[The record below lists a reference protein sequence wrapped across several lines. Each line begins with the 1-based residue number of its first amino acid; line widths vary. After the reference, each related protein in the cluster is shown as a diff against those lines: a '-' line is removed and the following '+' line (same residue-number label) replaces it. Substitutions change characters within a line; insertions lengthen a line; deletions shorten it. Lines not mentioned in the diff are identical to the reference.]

1 LKAVSVSKA
10 KEPMNKI
17 KLYGCI
23 LSLIAFLL
31 VLTSRPWAQ
40 TADAWKKSGLDDL
53 ATFDREIMVVMRDG
67 VRLSTSL
74 LVPKTPGVKMAA
86 ILIRTPYERSE
97 ELTDKLIRPLL
108 SRGYVIVLQN
118 ERGTGWSEGKHQ
130 FLAGARNDGYDT
142 ITWITQQPWSNG
154 NVGTLGCSSSAEHQL
169 ALAAMNHPAHK
180 AMVAMGP
187 GSAIG
192 DIPGVN
198 TQGGFYKG
206 GVPMIEWEGWYR
218 FNGEIDRPKLPPDI
232 SRDERIRL
240 VDMYT
245 PWPAT
250 ETKTALR
257 QLGKDSIKEL
267 PSQNI
272 LRRIGVP
279 SNDFDKLITLSPAD
293 PHWHELDLI
302 NSGDHPRVPA
312 LFIDAWHDFTGP
324 NTIGLFQYLQT
335 TPNQFLIVA
344 PTGHCAMREAT
355 EHTMVGERE
364 TGDGRFDYDGLILKW
379 FDHWLQD
386 KSNDVLERPKVQ
398 TFLMGANRWKTF
410 PAWPVPGS
418 SATRLYFHSEGRA
431 NSLLGNGKLSA
442 ATPKQESSD
451 SFVSDPMRPVPS
463 SGGGDTVPNVQDQSN
478 VEMRDDV
485 LVYSTDVLKEGL
497 AVIGD
502 IKLVLYV
509 SSTTPDADLSL
520 KLVDVYPDGKA
531 YNVSD
536 TMLRLRYREG
546 FQKPVFMQPGEVYRT
561 EIAGLMTGNY
571 FGPGHRIRI
580 HIAGSN
586 FPLYERNLQTGGRN
600 FDETRAQL
608 ATLQIHHDSKYAG
621 YIELPVTS
629 P

>member
-1 LKAVSVSKA
+1 
-10 KEPMNKI
+10 MNH
-17 KLYGCI
+17 
-23 LSLIAFLL
+23 SRMLL
-31 VLTSRPWAQ
+31 VFAFVLLGVAYVSAQ
-40 TADAWKKSGLDDL
+40 TAEAWKKSGLQDL
-53 ATFDREIMVVMRDG
+53 ATFDREIMVPMRDG

-74 LVPKTPGVKMAA
+74 LLPKAPGAKMPA

-97 ELTDKLIRPLL
+97 ELEDKLIRPLL
-108 SRGYVIVLQN
+108 SGGYVIVLQN

-142 ITWITQQPWSNG
+142 ITWITEQSWSNG

-169 ALAAMNHPAHK
+169 GLAAMNHPAHK

-192 DIPGVN
+192 DVPGVT

-218 FNGEIDRPKLPPDI
+218 FNGEFDRPKLPADI
-232 SRDERIRL
+232 SRDQRIRL
-240 VDMYT
+240 VDMYS
-245 PWPAT
+245 PWPPQ
-250 ETKTALR
+250 ETKTAMR
-257 QLGKDSIKEL
+257 QQGKDSIKEL
-267 PSQNI
+267 PSKDI

-279 SNDFDKLITLSPAD
+279 SNDFDKLIALSPDD
-293 PHWHELDLI
+293 PQWHELDLI
-302 NSGDHPRVPA
+302 HSGDHPRVPA
-312 LFIDAWHDFTGP
+312 LYVDAWHDFTGP
-324 NTIGLFQYLQT
+324 NTIKLFEYLQD

-355 EHTMVGERE
+355 EHTKVGERE

-379 FDHWLQD
+379 FDHWLQA
-386 KSNDVLERPKVQ
+386 KSNDVLNRPKVQ

-410 PAWPVPGS
+410 PSWPVPGS
-418 SATRLYFHSEGRA
+418 IATRLYLQSEGRA
-431 NSLLGNGKLSA
+431 NSLLGNGKLSLT
-442 ATPKQESSD
+442 TPKQESSD
-451 SFVSDPMRPVPS
+451 SFVSDPLRPVPS
-463 SGGGDTVPNVQDQSN
+463 SGGGDTNPNVQDQSN

-502 IKLVLYV
+502 IKVVLYV
-509 SSTTPDADLSL
+509 SSTVPDADLSL
-520 KLVDVYPDGKA
+520 KLVDVYPDGRA
-531 YNVSD
+531 FNVSD

-546 FQKPVFMQPGEVYRT
+546 FDAPKFMKPGEVYRT
-561 EIAGLMTGNY
+561 EIAGLVTGNY

-586 FPLYERNLQTGGRN
+586 FPLYERNLQTGGKN
-600 FDETRAQL
+600 YDETKGQP
-608 ATLQIHHDSKYAG
+608 ATLQLHHDSKYAA
-621 YIELPVTS
+621 YIELPVIS